1 MLILTY
7 SGNRKEKN
15 YVRHFIDS
23 IIYQFIHLDNQAAI
37 QTHLGN
43 CKSYRNNLN
52 NYRSP
57 YPNRRIDD
65 CRWIDTLNT
74 CSTYNR
80 CNWHYKT
87 HVLTKKST
95 PQLYVG
101 CLCVAILLISKYA
114 KCSVQSNYISVPT
127 GIHYS
132 RHIH

>member
-7 SGNRKEKN
+7 SGKRKEKN

-23 IIYQFIHLDNQAAI
+23 IIYQFIHLDNQAVI
-37 QTHLGN
+37 QTYLGHS
-43 CKSYRNNLN
+43 KG
-52 NYRSP
+52 YRSYLVNNCITCP
-57 YPNRRIDD
+57 HWWLDGRG
-65 CRWIDTLNT
+65 WIDTLNT
-74 CSTYNR
+74 CNTYNR

-101 CLCVAILLISKYA
+101 CLCVTILLISKYA
-114 KCSVQSNYISVPT
+114 RCSVQSNYISVLT